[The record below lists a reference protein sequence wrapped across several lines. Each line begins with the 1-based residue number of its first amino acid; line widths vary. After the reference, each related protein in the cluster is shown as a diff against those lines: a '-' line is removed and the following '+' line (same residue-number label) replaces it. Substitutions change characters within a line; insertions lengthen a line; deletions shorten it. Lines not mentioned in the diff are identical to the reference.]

1 MALINSSTAR
11 FTLSPTSLKSC
22 ASRARR
28 PYISA
33 FELHVLLD
41 MRRLS
46 LDLRFQAIQTAV
58 GHSELLTKIFTEL
71 IDALAH
77 NEVSCL

>member
-1 MALINSSTAR
+1 MA
-11 FTLSPTSLKSC
+11 
-22 ASRARR
+22 
-28 PYISA
+28 
-33 FELHVLLD
+33 LHVLLD